1 VQQGTLTEL
10 WLCERRKLK
19 EWMATSDM
27 DFCKNCVFIDEAD
40 FNLHMQ
46 RNYGRSR
53 KGSPAK
59 GIIPT
64 ARHVTITILG
74 AISDAGVIDISL
86 RKPQAI
92 STSKKRRYMAR
103 QWMQLMAEWEPE
115 QSITWLI
122 YQTSWMYWT
131 ETICKATI

>member
-1 VQQGTLTEL
+1 MVVLE
-10 WLCERRKLK
+10 
-19 EWMATSDM
+19 
-27 DFCKNCVFIDEAD
+27 
-40 FNLHMQ
+40 
-46 RNYGRSR
+46 

-64 ARHVTITILG
+64 ARYVTITILG

-122 YQTSWMYWT
+122 YRTSWMYWT